1 MRRRTP
7 LMVATACLFVFSLG
21 LVTFANEKPSPEYQK
36 AMKDLAAASNT
47 LRVNVKNLEYAG
59 IEKDAASMKAAF
71 DVVVAFWKAKNV
83 EDALSLAQ
91 AGAKGAADL
100 EVAAKAQN
108 LQGVLDA
115 QAAISG
121 SPSTGTV
128 GLIGTCAP
136 CHLAHRVRLPDGTF
150 EIK

>member
-1 MRRRTP
+1 MRVKIA
-7 LMVATACLFVFSLG
+7 LVATVAIFMFGFAVR
-21 LVTFANEKPSPEYQK
+21 ANEKPSAEYQK
-36 AMKDLAAASNT
+36 AMKDLAAASNS
-47 LRVNVKNLEYAG
+47 LRVNVKNLDYSA
-59 IEKDAASMKAAF
+59 IEKDALTMKNAF

-83 EDALSLAQ
+83 EDATALAE
-91 AGAKGAADL
+91 AGAKGAAAL
-100 EVAAKAQN
+100 ELAAKAQN
-108 LQGVLDA
+108 HPGVLDA

>member
-1 MRRRTP
+1 MRFTP
-7 LMVATACLFVFSLG
+7 PLIVALMLFVG
-21 LVTFANEKPSPEYQK
+21 AAVGGAAEKPPADYQK
-36 AMKDLAAASNT
+36 AMKELGAASNT
-47 LRVNVKNLEYAG
+47 LRVNIKNLDYPA
-59 IEKDAASMKAAF
+59 IEKDASVMKAAF
-71 DVVVAFWKAKNV
+71 DLVTVYWKARNV
-83 EDALSLAQ
+83 ADALALAE

-100 EVAAKAQN
+100 GVAAKAQN
-108 LQGVLDA
+108 LPAVLDA
-115 QAAISG
+115 QAAMSG

>member
-1 MRRRTP
+1 MPVKSLLSTA
-7 LMVATACLFVFSLG
+7 LLLLVSVAIGA
-21 LVTFANEKPSPEYQK
+21 AEKAPADYQK
-36 AMKDLAAASNT
+36 AMKDLAAASNS
-47 LRVNVKNLEYAG
+47 LRVNVKNLDYPA
-59 IEKDAASMKAAF
+59 IEKDAEVMKTAYG
-71 DVVVAFWKAKNV
+71 VVVAYWKAKNV
-83 EDALSLAQ
+83 EDALALAT
-91 AGAKGAADL
+91 AGEKGATDLGLAAKG
-100 EVAAKAQN
+100 QN
-108 LQGVLDA
+108 LAGVLDA

>member
-1 MRRRTP
+1 MRTTP
-7 LMVATACLFVFSLG
+7 PLIIALMFFIGVAIGA
-21 LVTFANEKPSPEYQK
+21 AEKPPADYQK

-47 LRVNVKNLEYAG
+47 LRVNVKNLDYPA
-59 IEKDAASMKAAF
+59 IEKDAELMKTAF
-71 DVVVAFWKAKNV
+71 DAVVVFWKAKNV
-83 EDALSLAQ
+83 ADALTLAE

-100 EVAAKAQN
+100 GVAAKAQN
-108 LQGVLDA
+108 LQAVLDA

-121 SPSTGTV
+121 SPSTGAV

-136 CHLAHRVRLPDGTF
+136 CHLAHRARLPDGTF

>member
-1 MRRRTP
+1 MRITP
-7 LMVATACLFVFSLG
+7 PLIAALMFFIIGVAIGA
-21 LVTFANEKPSPEYQK
+21 AEKPPADYQK

-47 LRVNVKNLEYAG
+47 LRVNVKNLDYPA
-59 IEKDAASMKAAF
+59 IEKDATVMKTAF
-71 DVVVAFWKAKNV
+71 DVVIAYWKAKDV
-83 EDALSLAQ
+83 ADALALAE
-91 AGAKGAADL
+91 AGAKGATDL
-100 EVAAKAQN
+100 GVAAKAEN
-108 LQGVLDA
+108 HPAVLDA